1 MDSGNNDA
9 CDNNNTAAP
18 NPEEYN
24 IDADMTDDAPDP
36 PTDDA
41 SYLDEDANVSDSGN
55 SDYGNGATRSDVE
68 YSLINSIAADI
79 IKNARP
85 TGVCNDDDNDYEA
98 STTGVEVK
106 IQDWEQSLPR
116 LMWNLQTV
124 QMTSEPHEWEVV
136 WKAEELRKRT
146 TTQTQVG
153 PQMITSNMTMLRT
166 TTSKTKNMTTPSAGV
181 SNQSR
186 RKSCTR

>member
-1 MDSGNNDA
+1 MDGGNNDA

-18 NPEEYN
+18 NPEEEN
-24 IDADMTDDAPDP
+24 RDTDMTDDAPNP

-85 TGVCNDDDNDYEA
+85 TGV
-98 STTGVEVK
+98 
-106 IQDWEQSLPR
+106 
-116 LMWNLQTV
+116 
-124 QMTSEPHEWEVV
+124 
-136 WKAEELRKRT
+136 
-146 TTQTQVG
+146 
-153 PQMITSNMTMLRT
+153 
-166 TTSKTKNMTTPSAGV
+166 
-181 SNQSR
+181 
-186 RKSCTR
+186 